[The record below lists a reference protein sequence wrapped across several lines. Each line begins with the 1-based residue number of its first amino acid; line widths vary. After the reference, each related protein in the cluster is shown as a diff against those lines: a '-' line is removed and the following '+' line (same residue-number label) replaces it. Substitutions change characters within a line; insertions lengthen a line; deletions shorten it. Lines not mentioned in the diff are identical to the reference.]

1 MVVALLLLPDSCR
14 VSEVYVLLLLLL
26 LLLLLPG

>member
-1 MVVALLLLPDSCR
+1 MIMVVALLLLPDSCR

-26 LLLLLPG
+26 LLLPG